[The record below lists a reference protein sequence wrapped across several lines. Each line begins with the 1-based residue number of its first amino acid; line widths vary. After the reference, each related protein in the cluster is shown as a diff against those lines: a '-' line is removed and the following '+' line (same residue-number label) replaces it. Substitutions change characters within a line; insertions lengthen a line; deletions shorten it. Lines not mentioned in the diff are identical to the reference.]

1 MNVSAARSLSFALAS
16 AYVFSCAL
24 CNAVNGGGC
33 CMQVNSVVV
42 AAVTAAAAVVW
53 TRQTA
58 PWTIE
63 EDKNRKMKNNWIVR
77 RCLQENEV
85 MLAVRDPQ
93 TCDHQTLAIGNK

>member
-42 AAVTAAAAVVW
+42 AAVTAAAA
-53 TRQTA
+53 
-58 PWTIE
+58 
-63 EDKNRKMKNNWIVR
+63 
-77 RCLQENEV
+77 
-85 MLAVRDPQ
+85 
-93 TCDHQTLAIGNK
+93 AIA